1 VKRNGARVA
10 PAVSANISFLW
21 DEANSCERLLL
32 LSFPRRTNL
41 LTKKPQRKQT
51 FCGSCL
57 TLVFITFAETKQ
69 KMKIL
74 IIEDEYV
81 LLKTIENFLLT
92 EKYIVEKASDYYSAM
107 ENIMIYDYDCILL
120 DISLPGGSGL
130 QILQEM
136 KKENRTGNIII
147 VSAKNSLE
155 DKVQG
160 LDLGADDYLT
170 KPFHLPELHARIKAV
185 LRRKQTDGKQIL
197 QLGNLSV
204 DFARRQVFVEN
215 NLLKLNRKEF
225 DMLAFFLTNKNRLI
239 TKDALAEH
247 VWGDNSDMAD
257 NFDFVYSQV
266 KNLRKKLHDGQ
277 SDIRIENIYGIGYK
291 LTE

>member
-1 VKRNGARVA
+1 
-10 PAVSANISFLW
+10 
-21 DEANSCERLLL
+21 
-32 LSFPRRTNL
+32 
-41 LTKKPQRKQT
+41 
-51 FCGSCL
+51 
-57 TLVFITFAETKQ
+57 
-69 KMKIL
+69 MKIL
-74 IIEDEYV
+74 IIEDEYA
-81 LLKTIENFLLT
+81 LLKTVEEFLSA
-92 EKYIVEKASDYYSAM
+92 EKYVVEKATDYHSAM
-107 ENIMIYDYDCILL
+107 EKIMMYDYDCILL

-130 QILQEM
+130 QILREM

-155 DKVQG
+155 DKVTG
-160 LDLGADDYLT
+160 LDCGADDYLT

-204 DFARRQVFVEN
+204 DFARRQLFIEN
-215 NLLKLNRKEF
+215 MPLKLNRKEF
-225 DMLAFFLTNKNRLI
+225 DMLTFFITNKNRLI

-247 VWGDNSDMAD
+247 VWGDHFDMAD

-266 KNLRKKLHDGQ
+266 KNLRKKLHDGH
-277 SDIRIENIYGIGYK
+277 SDILIENVYGIGYK